1 MKDSKETDPG
11 RFVPTIELDLLPCPF
26 CGSQPLAEAYGEWFN
41 IEKQQHRGEP
51 FFLIRCGDYTEWP
64 YGDRCDEGNFEHSHV
79 QRASWVSWEDVAN
92 KWNTRNRK
100 VVAKQP
106 PEITERLKVR
116 DYLVE
121 ELSSNIESIQTA
133 LKRWPPWE

>member
-1 MKDSKETDPG
+1 
-11 RFVPTIELDLLPCPF
+11 
-26 CGSQPLAEAYGEWFN
+26 
-41 IEKQQHRGEP
+41 
-51 FFLIRCGDYTEWP
+51 
-64 YGDRCDEGNFEHSHV
+64 
-79 QRASWVSWEDVAN
+79 VSWEDVAN

-100 VVAKQP
+100 VAAKQP

-121 ELSSNIESIQTA
+121 ELSRNIENIQTA